1 MRKNNRPPGSH
12 VPNRPGMRR
21 AAGASGPSTTEQ
33 DALVA
38 LFNAG
43 RLSEGEAMARD
54 FTRRYPKA
62 AFSWK
67 ALGTLLLACDR
78 QCEALPALQQALKL
92 NPRDSESLN
101 SLGKTLQDLGQ
112 LDAALNMIER
122 GLSLRPDYVSALIN
136 RGNVLVQLG
145 RADEALVCLDRAL
158 ALRPDS
164 ASAHNDRGHALKA
177 LGRLEAALAAYA
189 RAIELKPD
197 FAEAHHNLGSVLR
210 DLGRFEESLAH
221 YGRALDL
228 KPDWPLAKSQYAH
241 CLKRLTFTQD
251 RPEIRARLV
260 QALRESWCRP
270 HELMVTCVSFIRLN
284 PLIASALARLN
295 GGETLTAADLFG
307 TTGLVR
313 LADDDVLMGLLE
325 ACPIADTDL
334 ERLLTQVRR
343 ALLEAVALN
352 GAMRLF
358 DATARRLPAALA
370 RQCHLNDYVWAES
383 DPETARIEALHGAL
397 STALRQQAP
406 IAEPYLL
413 TLASYR
419 PLLTLPEPAGLL
431 EHDWSEPVMQ
441 VLIEQ
446 VREPLLEAEY
456 RRSMPR
462 LTAIADSVSV
472 EVRAQYEEH
481 PYPRWTRAGIVP
493 SAPTIAAYVRQQFPN
508 AHLHPPVR
516 QDGRVSI
523 LVAGC
528 GTGLHSLDVA
538 RRYPEAQILAVD
550 LSLASL
556 AYAKRKTHELGVTN
570 VRYAQA
576 DILRLDK
583 LEESFDLIE
592 SVGVLH
598 HLQDPIAGWKA
609 LLAHLRPDGF
619 MSIGLYSE
627 WARRDIVRVREQI
640 ARENRQP
647 TATEIRAFRQQLLR
661 QHDESDDAPL
671 TRSADF
677 YSLSGC
683 RDLLFHVSEQR
694 FTLPQ
699 LADVLHELEL
709 SLVGFIL
716 DQRVMARYAER
727 FPDDPSATNLEHW
740 HRFEQAHPKTFA
752 GMYQFWVRK
761 AATSSP
767 MQCGRQ
773 SPGRS

>member
-1 MRKNNRPPGSH
+1 MRKNNRPPGS
-12 VPNRPGMRR
+12 R
-21 AAGASGPSTTEQ
+21 ASDPSGTRLAAIASSPSLTEQ

-43 RLSEGEAMARD
+43 RLSEGETMARD
-54 FTRRYPKA
+54 FTQRYPKA
-62 AFSWK
+62 AFGWK
-67 ALGTLLLACDR
+67 ALGTVLLASDR
-78 QCEALPALQQALKL
+78 QREALPALQQALQL
-92 NPRDSESLN
+92 HPSDSECIN
-101 SLGKTLQDLGQ
+101 SLGKTLQDLGR
-112 LDAALNMIER
+112 LDAALESIER
-122 GLSLRPDYVSALIN
+122 ALSLRPDYVSALIN

-145 RADEALVCLDRAL
+145 RADEALASLDRAL
-158 ALRPDS
+158 SVQPDS

-177 LGRLEAALAAYA
+177 LGRLDAALAAYT
-189 RAIELKPD
+189 RAIELKPN
-197 FAEAHHNLGSVLR
+197 FAEAHHNLGAVLR
-210 DLGRFEESLAH
+210 DLGRFEESLTQ

-228 KPDWPLAKSQYAH
+228 KPDWFLAKSQYAH
-241 CLKRLTFTQD
+241 CLKRLSFTRD

-270 HELMVTCVSFIRLN
+270 HELMITCIDFIRLN
-284 PLIASALARLN
+284 PVVGSALARLDR
-295 GGETLTAADLFG
+295 GESLTAADLFG

-313 LADDDVLMGLLE
+313 LADDAVLMGLLE
-325 ACPIADTDL
+325 ACPIADADL

-352 GAMRLF
+352 GATRLF
-358 DATARRLPAALA
+358 DATARRLLAILA

-383 DPETARIEALHGAL
+383 AQETARIEALYGAL
-397 STALRQQAP
+397 SLALRQQAP
-406 IAEPYLL
+406 IAEPYLPA
-413 TLASYR
+413 LAAYR
-419 PLLTLPEPAGLL
+419 PLLTLPEPARLL
-431 EHDWSEPVMQ
+431 ERDWSEPVMA

-446 VREPLLEAEY
+446 VREPLLEADD
-456 RRSMPR
+456 RRSMPC
-462 LTAIADSVSV
+462 LTAIADPVSTQ
-472 EVRAQYEEH
+472 VRAQYEEH

-493 SAPTIAAYVRQQFPN
+493 PAPTIAAYVRQQFPN
-508 AHLHPPVR
+508 AYLQPPVP
-516 QDGRVSI
+516 QGGQVSI

-538 RRYPEAQILAVD
+538 RRYPEAHILAVD

-556 AYAKRKTHELGVTN
+556 AYAQRKTRELGVTN
-570 VRYAQA
+570 IRYAQA
-576 DILRLDK
+576 DILRLD
-583 LEESFDLIE
+583 EIDESFDLIE

-609 LLAHLRPDGF
+609 LLARLRPGGF

-627 WARRDIVRVREQI
+627 RARREVLRVREQI
-640 ARENRQP
+640 AREGRQP
-647 TATEIRAFRQQLLR
+647 TAFDMRAFRQQLLQR
-661 QHDESDDAPL
+661 RDESDDWHL
-671 TRSADF
+671 TQSADF

-699 LADVLHELEL
+699 LAGTLRDLDL

-727 FPDDPSATNLEHW
+727 FPDDPPATNLEHW
-740 HRFEQAHPKTFA
+740 HQFEQEHPKTFA

-761 AATSSP
+761 NDAFALTVPDRPLPEPS
-767 MQCGRQ
+767 
-773 SPGRS
+773 